1 MVTLAEAVHNTRPAA
16 LSSAGCLNQT
26 VYPKAAVQHAGSLF
40 THVSVCVW
48 AFHGL
53 PWPDMHV
60 AARQGGDAL
69 WTPPRSAPVKRGAEP
84 TERAGLSLRFN
95 IPPLK
100 ARLRRAPATPT
111 RSSARS
117 SRQPAGGSR
126 SSVSVCSR
134 SGGSPARATSRRKAR
149 GRRSTGRKVRQAG
162 APGGRCGWRGTGRKV
177 RFQGSEGSDE
187 ATGS

>member
-26 VYPKAAVQHAGSLF
+26 VYPKAAVKHADGLF
-40 THVSVCVW
+40 RRVSVRLWV
-48 AFHGL
+48 FNGHR
-53 PWPDMHV
+53 WPNMH
-60 AARQGGDAL
+60 AAACQGGDAL
-69 WTPPRSAPVKRGAEP
+69 WTPPRSAPLKRGAEP
-84 TERAGLSLRFN
+84 TKRAGLSLRFN

-100 ARLRRAPATPT
+100 ARLRRASATPT

-149 GRRSTGRKVRQAG
+149 GRRSTGRKVRRAR
-162 APGGRCGWRGTGRKV
+162 APSGRCGWRGTGRKV